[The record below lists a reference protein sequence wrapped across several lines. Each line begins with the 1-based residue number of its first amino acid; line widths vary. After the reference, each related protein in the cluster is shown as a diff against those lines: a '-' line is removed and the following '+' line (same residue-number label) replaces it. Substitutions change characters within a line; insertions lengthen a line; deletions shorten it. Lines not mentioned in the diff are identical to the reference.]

1 MTRPQGGEP
10 STTWKQGAR
19 VEPRRKETQENDGN
33 GEWVGPSHACNEQEV
48 LSYLSSVLGRR
59 LRAAVARRQGRSES
73 GGLEVQVSSVV
84 SERERGGVCWE
95 REPHSHAPD
104 PLLDSS
110 PAGAWAQRRCRVQLS
125 GPLPNR
131 YVADCRMRGQGGR
144 ARLELNKC
152 FDGFVVCV
160 SSFDAPEISSV

>member
-84 SERERGGVCWE
+84 SERERGACAGRGSHTRTLQILCSILALPVPGRSVDAGCSFLGRYLTGTSPTAECVARGGV
-95 REPHSHAPD
+95 
-104 PLLDSS
+104 
-110 PAGAWAQRRCRVQLS
+110 
-125 GPLPNR
+125 
-131 YVADCRMRGQGGR
+131 QG
-144 ARLELNKC
+144 LN
-152 FDGFVVCV
+152 
-160 SSFDAPEISSV
+160 